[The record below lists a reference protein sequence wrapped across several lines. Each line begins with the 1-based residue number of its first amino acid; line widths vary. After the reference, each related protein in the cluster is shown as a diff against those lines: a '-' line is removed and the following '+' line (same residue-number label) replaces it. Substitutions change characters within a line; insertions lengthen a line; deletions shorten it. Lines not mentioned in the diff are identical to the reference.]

1 MSTTSTTTVK
11 TENSIGQVQFLTI
24 TALFIALTY
33 VFTAFVNVRLPITA
47 NGGLIHLGNVPLFIC
62 AILFGKKVVHLPAV
76 LAWDSL
82 TFSPAGQHGHLLHLS
97 S

>member
-1 MSTTSTTTVK
+1 MSTTSTTAAK
-11 TENSIGQVQFLTI
+11 AENSIGQVQFLTI

-62 AILFGKKVVHLPAV
+62 AILFGKKAVHSPAA
-76 LAWDSL
+76 LAWDFL
-82 TFSPAGQHGHLLHLS
+82 ICSPAGLHGHLSLL
-97 S
+97 